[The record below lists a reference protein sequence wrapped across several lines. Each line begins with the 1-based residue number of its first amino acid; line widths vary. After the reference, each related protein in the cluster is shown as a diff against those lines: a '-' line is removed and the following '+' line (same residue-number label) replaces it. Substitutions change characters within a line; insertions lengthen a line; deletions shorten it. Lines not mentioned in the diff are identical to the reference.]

1 MKPGMHCTVPASGTL
16 AASPVPQLL
25 MDRRHDIDTLRVI
38 AFALLIL
45 YHVGMVYVVDWDFH
59 IKSPTLLAWAE
70 WPMVLV
76 NRWRM
81 SLLFLLSG
89 IALGLVLAR
98 KSPAR
103 LIGNRSWRL
112 LLPLVFG
119 ILAIVPVQAWCEAR
133 MLGTYDAGF
142 GTFLLRYLQ
151 LRPWP
156 AGTFTGGGYGFTWN
170 HLWYLAYLWVYTMLA
185 LLALPVLRAI
195 GGTRIAGWLT
205 TRGRW
210 LLWTASPL
218 WYLFA
223 LIVLAPRFPTTH
235 AVAGDWF
242 SHAKYVPVFAFGV
255 LIASSAPMWAAL
267 DARRWVLTWL
277 ALAGAAVY
285 MTLRVIGR
293 LLDTGALSP
302 DGLDLLMPLAAWK
315 LVSICAHALYAWTA
329 LLALLGWGV
338 RLLNRPWPGLRYASE
353 AVYPWYILHQSLI
366 VLAAYWLIPL
376 DLGPLWEPL
385 LVLALTVA
393 GCLLIHELLIRRIR
407 WLRPLFGL
415 PMRAR
420 PPHARVVAGTKSPA
434 LRGA

>member
-1 MKPGMHCTVPASGTL
+1 MKPCTHDAVPGSGTL

-45 YHVGMVYVVDWDFH
+45 YHVGMVYVVDWGFH

-89 IALGLVLAR
+89 IALGLVLAG

-119 ILAIVPVQAWCEAR
+119 IVAIVPVQAWCEAR
-133 MLGTYDAGF
+133 MLGTWDADF
-142 GTFLLRYLQ
+142 GSFLLRYLQ

-156 AGTFTGGGYGFTWN
+156 PGTFTGGEYGLTWN
-170 HLWYLAYLWVYTMLA
+170 HLWYLPYLWVYSMLA

-195 GGTRIAGWLT
+195 GGSRIAGWLT

-210 LLWTASPL
+210 LLWTVPAL
-218 WYLFA
+218 WYLFS
-223 LIVLAPRFPTTH
+223 LWVLDPRFPSTH
-235 AVAGDWF
+235 ALVGDWF
-242 SHAKYVPVFAFGV
+242 NHARYFVVFAFGLLV
-255 LIASSAPMWAAL
+255 ARSDTFWSALLRRRVRLLWIASGSAAL
-267 DARRWVLTWL
+267 YL
-277 ALAGAAVY
+277 ALRAMGAW
-285 MTLRVIGR
+285 L
-293 LLDTGALSP
+293 P
-302 DGLDLLMPLAAWK
+302 DAAYLELMPLDAWRG
-315 LVSICAHALYAWTA
+315 VMRVIQTVYWWTA
-329 LLALLGWGV
+329 LLALLAWSA
-338 RLLNRPWPGLRYASE
+338 RLLNRPSPGLRYASE
-353 AVYPWYILHQSLI
+353 TVYPWYILHQSLI

-376 DLGPLWEPL
+376 GLGPLWEPL

-415 PMRAR
+415 PMHARAPAAR
-420 PPHARVVAGTKSPA
+420 PVRAAPSHPLRSP
-434 LRGA
+434 